1 MLVRLAERFLPGV
14 AAALRRSRNARARS
28 KAPLV
33 QTRWGF
39 RFAGPLPD
47 LTDPGEA
54 EHVLAI
60 ERLIGDADVF
70 VDVGANVGFFTCL
83 ARSRQKTVVAVEPFA
98 LNVQS
103 LRRNLDANGWGDVD
117 VHALAL
123 AERAGSGTL
132 YGRDTLASRVEGWA
146 IADDPWRQPIVLA
159 TLDSIVG
166 GRFSGASLAIKID
179 VEGGELDVM
188 RGASGTLSR
197 VPSPVWSVE
206 IAFDEH
212 HPGGRNPDFA
222 ATFDLF
228 FSRGYAASTVTST
241 GERGVTREDVEA
253 WMAAGRRGVGTMN
266 YVFRPRG

>member
-1 MLVRLAERFLPGV
+1 MRVAESLVPSRLAS
-14 AAALRRSRNARARS
+14 AIRRWRHARARAS
-28 KAPLV
+28 VRLV
-33 QTRWGF
+33 RTSWGF
-39 RFAGPLPD
+39 QFAGAVPD
-47 LTDPGEA
+47 MENPDEA
-54 EHVLAI
+54 AHVRVL
-60 ERLIGDADVF
+60 ERLIHDADVF

-83 ARSRQKTVVAVEPFA
+83 ARSRQKTVVAVEPFP

-103 LRRNLDANGWGDVD
+103 LRRNLDANGWSDVD

-159 TLDSIVG
+159 TLDTIVG
-166 GRFSGASLAIKID
+166 ERFSGASLAIKID
-179 VEGGELDVM
+179 VEGGEFDVM

-197 VPSPVWSVE
+197 IPAPVWSVE
-206 IAFDEH
+206 IAFDEN

-228 FSRGYAASTVTST
+228 FSRGYAASTVIPT
-241 GERGVTREDVEA
+241 GERAVTREDVDA
-253 WMAAGRRGVGTMN
+253 WIAAGRRGVGTMN
-266 YVFRPRG
+266 YVFRSRG